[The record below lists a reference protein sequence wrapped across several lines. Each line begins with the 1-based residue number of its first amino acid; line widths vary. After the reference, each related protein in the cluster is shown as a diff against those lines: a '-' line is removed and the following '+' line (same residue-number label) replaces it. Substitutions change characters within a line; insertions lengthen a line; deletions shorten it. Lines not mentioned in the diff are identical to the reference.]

1 MRHYLSLAVALI
13 AITAAALPSFG
24 QNKLDNSL
32 TPREVLRLREGW
44 HFTREDQKAFSN
56 PKYDDSKWSQ
66 VVVPHDWAIYG
77 PYSPEIDKQFL
88 AISQDGQNT
97 PIYHVARTGGLPHVG
112 AGWYRN
118 TFALKEGYQ
127 SYDRTYLRIDGAM
140 SNARVFI
147 NGKEAIY
154 WPYGYSP
161 FQVDITDYI
170 NPQEK
175 LQSIAIRIENPDETS
190 RWYPGAGLYRNV
202 WVTYASGVKVAEWGT
217 QITTPRVDKE
227 WAQVNIKTTL
237 ENHTFTEPERISIRT
252 ALLEGGNEV
261 AVMENSGSELMGNL
275 LEQNI
280 KLQHP
285 KLWDLD
291 EPNLYTALTQV
302 FVDGELVDSYQ
313 TRFGV
318 RTIELRP
325 DDGFYLNG
333 KKVMIQGVCLHHDLG
348 PLGGASH
355 KRGYERQIR
364 LMKDMGVN
372 AIRTSHNMPAPEL
385 IEACNEMGMMVMAE
399 SFDEWARPKVK
410 NGYHLYFEQW
420 ADRDLTNL
428 ARAFRNDPSIVMW
441 SIGNEIDEQVT
452 PGGNKVAYF
461 LQSVL
466 HREDPTRPV
475 TVGMNNPLG
484 AVKNNFATI
493 MDLAG
498 FNYYNWQ
505 YQEAYEQLPQRL
517 ILGAETTSTL
527 SSRGIYKFPV
537 ERKSMAKYPDQ
548 QCSSYDVEHC
558 GWSNLPEDDFLNQ
571 EDLPYTIGEFIWTG
585 IDYIGEPTP
594 YYTEWPSHSSYFGAV
609 DLVGIEKDR
618 FYLYRSHWNKGEETL
633 HILPHW
639 NWQGREG
646 EVTPI
651 FVYTNYPTAELFING
666 KSQGKR
672 TKDLSVSLETP
683 RDGLQRQPRYR
694 LMWMD
699 TVYQPGEVKVVA
711 YDEQGNEVA
720 TRAIRTTGKPY
731 AIKMTL
737 ENDHIKADGEDI
749 AYVRVQIVD
758 REGNVVP
765 TATNEVTFK
774 AKGAGHFHAAANGDA
789 TCIVPFQSNKQPAFS
804 GQLTAIVQ
812 AGKKGGTIQL
822 TASAR
827 GLKSDTITVN
837 VEP

>member
-1 MRHYLSLAVALI
+1 MRQFLSLAVILA
-13 AITAAALPSFG
+13 AFTAMALPSFG
-24 QNKLDNSL
+24 QNKLDSSL
-32 TPREVLRLREGW
+32 APREVLRLREGW

-56 PKYDDSKWSQ
+56 PQYDDSQWSQ
-66 VVVPHDWAIYG
+66 VVVPHDWAIDG
-77 PYSPEIDKQFL
+77 PFNPEIDKQFL
-88 AISQDGQNT
+88 AISQDGQNK
-97 PIYHVARTGGLPHVG
+97 PIYHIARTGGLPHVG
-112 AGWYRN
+112 VGWYRN
-118 TFALKEGYQ
+118 TFALKKGYQ
-127 SYDRTYLRIDGAM
+127 SGDRTYLRIDGAM
-140 SNARVFI
+140 SNARVYI

-170 NPQEK
+170 DPAKK
-175 LQSIAIRIENPDETS
+175 LQSIAIRLENPEETS

-202 WVTYASGVKVAEWGT
+202 WVTFASGVKVAEWGT
-217 QITTPRVDKE
+217 QIATPRVDKE

-237 ENHTFTEPERISIRT
+237 ENHTATEAERISIRT
-252 ALLEGGNEV
+252 AILDEGNEV
-261 AVMENSGSELMGNL
+261 AVMETSGSELMGNL

-285 KLWDLD
+285 KLWELE
-291 EPNLYTALTQV
+291 EPHLYTALTQL
-302 FVDGELVDSYQ
+302 FVDGELVDNYQ
-313 TRFGV
+313 TTFGV

-428 ARAFRNDPSIVMW
+428 ARAFRNDPAIVMW

-452 PGGNKVAYF
+452 PGGNKLAYF

-484 AVKNNFATI
+484 SVKNNFASI
-493 MDLAG
+493 MDLVG

-505 YQEAYEQLPQRL
+505 YQEAYDQLPQRL

-537 ERKSMAKYPDQ
+537 ERKSMARYADQ

-585 IDYIGEPTP
+585 IDYLGEPTP

-609 DLVGIEKDR
+609 DLAGIEKDR
-618 FYLYRSHWNKGEETL
+618 FYLYRSHWNKDEETL

-672 TKDLSVSLETP
+672 TKDRSISLETP

-711 YDEQGNEVA
+711 YDEDGNEVA
-720 TRAIRTTGKPY
+720 TRTMKTTGKPY

-737 ENDHIKADGEDI
+737 ENDKIKADGEDI

-765 TATNEVTFK
+765 TATNEVAFK
-774 AKGAGHFHAAANGDA
+774 VKGEGHFHAAANGDA
-789 TCIVPFQSNKQPAFS
+789 TCIVPFQSHKQPAFS

-812 AGKKGGTIQL
+812 AGKKAGTIQL
-822 TASAR
+822 TATAR
-827 GLKSDTITVN
+827 GLKSDTITITSY
-837 VEP
+837 